1 MKQLNKITIAK
12 IETNINIPG
21 LTEGMAWR
29 EALTA
34 LRARNWGDIETGVEL
49 WLSDGSTVWVELKR
63 AGDRS
68 YLMSSQRAVRYGWE
82 HGAPV
87 KIRTY
92 KL

>member
-1 MKQLNKITIAK
+1 MKRLSKVTIAK
-12 IETNINIPG
+12 IETNIDIPG
-21 LTEGMAWR
+21 LTLRMTLR
-29 EALTA
+29 EALRV
-34 LRARNWGDIETGVEL
+34 LRARTWGDIETGVEL
-49 WLSDGSTVWVELKR
+49 GLSDGSTIWVELKR